1 VQAIARIE
9 VTGECNEPQPSKL
22 FALEFLKKTEWTTME
37 KLDINNLIREARKIA
52 PKCEVDPI
60 TGKVIAKVTPS
71 TDADYKKYA
80 HPIFGL
86 DKRGKLIIP
95 ECAGEIIARVKTA
108 LTDSTLNKRATAVRY
123 IAVNQLGIILDD
135 LDVLATLG
143 RWDMVERSVTH
154 AKFKAI
160 RELATMYPAEYKV
173 NWQAARK
180 KKGKKNSANGLQDEW
195 LEQLIPTFS
204 GQYRIPATVA
214 ALTGLRP
221 SELTK
226 GVLLR
231 RNGVQLFADISGAKV
246 TDHAGQETRVLQIHH
261 YLKSILLDYMDL
273 QEDPSQV
280 LVKVIKGNS
289 VTTHIRAKARRLFK
303 EHKQSI
309 TSYTLRHN
317 IASAIKRLV
326 ADGQADPDS
335 VSMLLG
341 HRVDKTATF
350 YGHHSKSS
358 NGGMAPTVVSA
369 THSIRRKLG
378 PKNDARRSA
387 GKMPSQRRRLR
398 RGSRR

>member
-1 VQAIARIE
+1 MQR
-9 VTGECNEPQPSKL
+9 Q
-22 FALEFLKKTEWTTME
+22 
-37 KLDINNLIREARKIA
+37 DINNVIREARKIA
-52 PKCEVDPI
+52 PKRKVDPI
-60 TGKVIAKVTPS
+60 TGATTANVTPS

-80 HPIFGL
+80 HPMFGI
-86 DKRGKLIIP
+86 DERGKLIMP
-95 ECAGEIIARVKTA
+95 ECTSKIIARVKTA
-108 LTDSTLNKRATAVRY
+108 LTESTLKKRATAVRY

-135 LDVLATLG
+135 LDVLVTLG
-143 RWDMVERSVTH
+143 KWDMVERSVTH

-160 RELATMYPAEYKV
+160 MDLAAMYPAEYKE

-226 GVLLR
+226 GVLLH
-231 RNGVQLFADISGAKV
+231 RNCDQLFAEISGAKI

-261 YLKSILLDYMDL
+261 HLKSILLDYMDL

-289 VTTHIRAKARRLFK
+289 VTTHVRAKARKLFK

-309 TSYTLRHN
+309 TTYTLRHN

-358 NGGMAPTVVSA
+358 NGGIAPTVVSA
-369 THSIRRKLG
+369 THAIRRKLG

-387 GKMPSQRRRLR
+387 GKMPSKRRRLR
-398 RGSRR
+398 RGNRR